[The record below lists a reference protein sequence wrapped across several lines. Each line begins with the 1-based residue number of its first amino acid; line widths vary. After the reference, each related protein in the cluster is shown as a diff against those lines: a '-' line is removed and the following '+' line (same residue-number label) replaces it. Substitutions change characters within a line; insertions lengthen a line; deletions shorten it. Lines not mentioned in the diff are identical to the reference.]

1 MACAGQIRGALA
13 KPGGDIRL
21 YLLHGPDEA
30 GASDLARVLAKAM
43 GADAER
49 VDLDGSTLK
58 SDPGRL
64 TDEAASLSLFAGAR
78 FVRVASAGEES
89 LEAFTNLLAAER
101 VGNPVVAIAPTVKST
116 AKIVKLAID
125 SPRAMAFACYAPT
138 AQDAERLA
146 T

>member
-1 MACAGQIRGALA
+1 VKASAGQIRGALA
-13 KPGGDIRL
+13 KPGSDIRL

-58 SDPGRL
+58 GDPGRL

-116 AKIVKLAID
+116 AKIV
-125 SPRAMAFACYAPT
+125 
-138 AQDAERLA
+138 
-146 T
+146 